1 MCDDPTCWILED
13 ACTTFLE
20 FIYENGNKVMNTHQ
34 LYLSFI
40 KYIIQEELELN
51 NDRMIDYIINEDGEI
66 DEDFKEMVDI
76 LLDARPERLKVIRW
90 DSRE

>member
-13 ACTTFLE
+13 ACTKFLE
-20 FIYENGNKVMNTHQ
+20 FIYENGNKVMITHQ

-51 NDRMIDYIINEDGEI
+51 NDIMIDYIINEDGEI

>member
-1 MCDDPTCWILED
+1 MCTCWILED
-13 ACTTFLE
+13 AFTTFLE

-40 KYIIQEELELN
+40 KYIIQEGLELN

-76 LLDARPERLKVIRW
+76 LLDARPERLNVIRW